1 MKRRVSDLIGALT
14 LFGAILP
21 ALPADADAISTYT
34 GFPMEA
40 IIGSAVAGQ
49 GFLFS
54 FITPTLLPAHLTL
67 DPNNEFVVVPV
78 ISWTADAGPYSVSS
92 SSPNSPTL
100 FDLHFQTDSA
110 GLITGWHISLGSS
123 VTATAPSLA
132 MGTVAPLIIDP
143 SNPFDINAFGTI
155 GVSGA
160 YAGDF
165 VQANPFP
172 RTVSDLAV
180 SITPGQWSLCMNGSC
195 SLASDPSLSVPSPV
209 TVTPIP
215 LCPLLWPVP
224 ACPV

>member
-1 MKRRVSDLIGALT
+1 MQFHVKQVRPCGRKGEGACITGQNQHDGRPLEFCCRGEGRMKRRVSDLIGALT

-21 ALPADADAISTYT
+21 ALPADADAIYTYT

-67 DPNNEFVVVPV
+67 DPDNDFVVVPV

-110 GLITGWHISLGSS
+110 GLITGWHIFLDRALQQLRPLSEW
-123 VTATAPSLA
+123 APSH
-132 MGTVAPLIIDP
+132 
-143 SNPFDINAFGTI
+143 
-155 GVSGA
+155 
-160 YAGDF
+160 
-165 VQANPFP
+165 
-172 RTVSDLAV
+172 R
-180 SITPGQWSLCMNGSC
+180 SL
-195 SLASDPSLSVPSPV
+195 
-209 TVTPIP
+209 
-215 LCPLLWPVP
+215 
-224 ACPV
+224 